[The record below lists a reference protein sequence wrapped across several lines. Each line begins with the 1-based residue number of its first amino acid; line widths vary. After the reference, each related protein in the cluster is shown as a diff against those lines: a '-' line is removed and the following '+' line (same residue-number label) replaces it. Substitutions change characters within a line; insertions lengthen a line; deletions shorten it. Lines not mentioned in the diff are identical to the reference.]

1 MKRLSLFIYHSMHLI
16 EKHSRRCLLEDLHC
30 AGNISSRLIGLIGR
44 RSVPGGY
51 GLYFP
56 RCNSIHTCFMG
67 VIIDIIYI
75 DTRWKVIK
83 TVREMKPW
91 RFSCC
96 RAASGVIETAAGWI
110 ERQGVVPGMELE
122 PAGSGAER
130 L

>member
-1 MKRLSLFIYHSMHLI
+1 MANLQYACNFK
-16 EKHSRRCLLEDLHC
+16 
-30 AGNISSRLIGLIGR
+30 SRLIGLIGR

-96 RAASGVIETAAGWI
+96 RGASGVIETAAGWS
-110 ERQGVVPGMELE
+110 ERQGVAPGMELE
-122 PAGSGAER
+122 AAESGAER